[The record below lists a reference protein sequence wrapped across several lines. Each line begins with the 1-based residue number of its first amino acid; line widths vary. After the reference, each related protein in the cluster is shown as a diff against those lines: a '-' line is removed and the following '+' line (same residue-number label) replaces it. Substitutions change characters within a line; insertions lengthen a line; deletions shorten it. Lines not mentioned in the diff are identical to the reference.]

1 MIRNKMFSLFY
12 IKTFIMLLFLSNVP
26 FLLFADTNDDKRYTY
41 KSDDYQSREYKIKDN
56 YLGLCKGD
64 ASNVA
69 DWTNYPDSNIRDIEL
84 SSYPTCLKKRYCSD
98 LDEKGNLFITTPGYD
113 ENGKETL
120 NCYRKSCLDLELK
133 ELKAIYNNQ
142 KKLNGNFY
150 KFCEPVKYTNYNNIP
165 MAVGGFSNREPVYCN
180 EFKKGELQYL
190 IPDIWGRTGIDG
202 KPVYQCLLHQ
212 CPLSND
218 VSALCKTNFWMFSDK
233 SDNNQRIR
241 SDDYISE
248 YEKRILGN
256 ANVGINK
263 RYNLCTQLNTQQL
276 STQGKENYC
285 QKNRSSRLLPCD
297 GELNTSCDE
306 YIGFDRTFGKEYNN
320 LRNSFISYNGTKQT
334 CSEGNTCRQTIDCKS
349 EKNASD
355 YSCKTYV
362 GSAGSSD
369 VFLSYF
375 YRPYPHPAT
384 TEILNVDK
392 SLLSN
397 SNDLSSKIYGKDFDN
412 LEKSGSTKITAIKRL
427 MRGGEPRPLPSDG
440 SVIETR
446 NETNLVLHL
455 DLLSNHMKNYF
466 QYIIN
471 GTINDTDRLNICMS
485 SKDDFRKYGFRKV
498 SVSGDSSNVQW
509 YEGEYYKKDIGSSNN
524 FFEIFN
530 APHLI
535 PLCNA
540 TTTYSSYGSLG
551 ALCGVIIN
559 ESNSECSTPR
569 SDSYYIKGK
578 PEFKYKTDRP
588 ELEEVRVNACLRK
601 RNEYG
606 SCGARECRVS
616 TTNCD
621 TGDCSGL
628 EQTCSEDKC
637 VELIWKDG
645 LNCKLSNNEDNE
657 CIKKITGSNA
667 RFRLQKINNKMY
679 VFIDDNSGMALN
691 GVTGNRWFNCPEGS
705 DMKKIKSNSDSNKV
719 EITYLDTYQKGGKNA
734 SIITYRGRITDAN
747 LLDSNDLIDYNRDGI
762 IDDKDV
768 FGEELYD
775 IFKCGNKEKRNKE
788 KCDSMSTK
796 NKEDGTH
803 NWITWDIV
811 QYIGNNQPTEGNP
824 SCNVGSLKNCRGY
837 YDAEGKFHKEQQGIP
852 IPLPASPKFFY
863 KYATLNNSSNMFL
876 PLLRIISARSYDDVT
891 VVDIKNTEDDNNIRL
906 NFFEPRVLVGFGHT
920 QALSTIPFADIEI
933 TKEIEETTR
942 KISIEYKLKKTVD
955 GIMEPTPNVCL
966 SRIIKK
972 GEGQK
977 EDIEEVVKCLKRK
990 NPTIDSIIIKT
1001 PQEFTQE
1008 EGPYMNASFIKKEL
1022 VNKTDNSPITLNDN
1036 NSIKFLSGTLES
1048 REKLKPNTYAKAQ
1061 EYPVYIKKSNCS
1073 TLQYECMAYRSD
1085 LINKKNELDNLEK
1098 ETNEINKSIL
1108 ESQIAN
1114 LNSKINYCEDNIQK
1128 ECDKLND
1135 GFYLVS
1141 LTNNSY
1147 NSLST
1152 LTKARLCRLYQ
1163 NNENEYSEYKSSCT
1177 DEINTFIDKEN
1188 KKIKYITPLEAN
1200 VGVNKEKMP
1209 KSEEGFW
1216 VYSVINVPKNYNLIG
1231 QTNDICISTGFDE
1244 YFPNVVAYQ
1253 SVNDTLGKCVLTA
1266 ESKAKKECRREE
1278 YYSLCTNNTDDSCI
1292 CMNGSSNCNCSD
1304 GVSCIKKV
1312 ICGEGTELPDEC
1324 FLPGFN
1330 YYETVLKGD
1339 GSPDISCKC
1348 ELATSDIAETGKEI
1362 RKATPRELGLCANL
1376 KNVQICQA
1384 VKYYDKNKV
1393 YHDGGAGEKLD
1404 VIKNNYK
1411 SHIWRTEQNKFGEN
1425 RMPDLEHAEFDLS
1438 KISDNK
1444 DGYRLLQNY
1453 CYNSETG
1460 DYFLGTNCKNN
1471 SNYKSVL
1478 ATVGECRGFWKNKT
1492 IKISS
1497 SSGSQ
1502 TKIIK
1507 PLGACMGGDFRLY
1520 QNTGCERYSCP
1531 EINEGYLNYATDN
1544 EKSQINSS
1552 EIDYLTANR
1561 KGLSHGFANW
1571 GSYKKGTYDI
1581 TSKTI
1586 RDDEVENGHGDDI
1599 EQRTA
1604 ESCIQGYAPAGF
1616 GKILYKYFP
1625 VAFNSDGEVS
1635 DKFGNDKK
1643 DNFIKN
1649 MLINNEDFVSKNSM
1663 LQTLFSGSQ
1672 FYDARKHLPVR
1683 YCNQIGQWMPV
1694 EDIYTRFKIKP
1705 YGINNPIFHEGLTD
1719 FGYVDVGSNKE
1730 RDVAIKEENTYGI
1743 NVDYSQK
1750 YCERLFCRSFGY
1762 NDILQSIDNEEKD
1775 INKEEVKNLKEYT
1788 LHTSIEYPSIEYGI
1802 NYFNG
1807 DEVNKFTYWRH
1818 TGGATWNETPAPLK
1832 DESIEITGNCSSLAG
1847 YFPKDAEFL
1856 SEIKEEIAEDSGN
1869 PFKTRYSS
1877 FAKQHSDL
1885 FSNFSGGERNPR
1897 VFDFVS
1903 NRQSATKP
1911 TRQCDKWGIWGE
1923 IENKCKKACEPIDPF
1938 RTKFSFDGISGKI
1951 QIDALYKIPHLR
1963 KKEEE
1968 NYFYEENGDKYGDK
1982 YTGGAQWGRTLAG
1995 EYAIGE
2001 CDSTISKDIYV
2012 IDEDGHKIPSS
2023 KNIVFIRSGPS
2034 VVKINGEDVVTG
2046 GRPYRECLSDGTW
2059 GKIENPCILY
2069 EACSEKTIANY
2080 DLANNNIEEK
2090 QIVGILNS
2098 SSLTIDK
2105 IRMTTKEGKTE
2116 EEKIVEV
2123 KSLCDSRYYTGE
2135 ITGQCSLG
2143 SKEWE
2148 GNITSTC
2155 ELKTCSGFTK
2165 ALGKNGSIPFFNVS
2179 NNQYFAKGSGFKN
2192 NKLSM
2197 KNKSY
2202 LGYKTKKQCPSYFT
2216 CKDCENNT
2224 VSYTCDYNKMENKLE
2239 WTADGS
2245 CEPISCSVE
2254 NLEKVCNGKDGCE
2267 LSNELEEPNDS
2278 FITKTDKD
2286 FMDITKDIVFEESSS
2301 KYDETNRRY
2310 AIGSVIKL
2318 NEGIKYKYKGGNE
2331 VYAICES
2338 NGFWR
2343 IQGGFES
2350 LKCADSDLST
2360 VDNATWIATNIGI
2373 CEDKSKSDGLS
2384 CPGTEKLLQCNDGYE
2399 RAPNAEK
2406 LSTQCLYVNGGK
2418 EVSWSNVNL
2427 NKEIASQYCI
2437 KKSNI

>member
-12 IKTFIMLLFLSNVP
+12 IKIFVMLLFLSNVP
-26 FLLFADTNDDKRYTY
+26 FLLFADTNNNPNDNKRYTY
-41 KSDDYQSREYKIKDN
+41 QSDDYQSREYKIKNN

-64 ASNVA
+64 ASNVG
-69 DWTNYPDSNIRDIEL
+69 DWTNYPDSNIRDIRL

-98 LDEKGNLFITTPGYD
+98 LDVDGKLFITTPGYN
-113 ENGKETL
+113 ENGEETL
-120 NCYRKSCLDLELK
+120 NCYRKSCLDLKIEEL
-133 ELKAIYNNQ
+133 EAIYNNQ

-150 KFCEPVKYTNYNNIP
+150 KFCEPVKYVDKDNIP
-165 MAVGGFSNREPVYCN
+165 MAVGGFDIREPVYCN
-180 EFKKGELQYL
+180 EFTKEELQYL
-190 IPDIWGRTGIDG
+190 IPNIWGRTGIDG

-218 VSALCKTNFWMFSDK
+218 VSALCKTNFWMFSDTSENK
-233 SDNNQRIR
+233 RIR

-263 RYNLCTQLNTQQL
+263 RYNLCTQLNTQG
-276 STQGKENYC
+276 TENCC
-285 QKNRSSRLLPCD
+285 QKNRYSRLLSSCN
-297 GELNTSCDE
+297 ERLNTDCDE
-306 YIGFDRTFGKEYNN
+306 YIGFDRTFGKQYNN

-334 CSEGNTCRQTIDCKS
+334 CSEDNTCRQTIDCQA
-349 EKNASD
+349 NAD
-355 YSCKTYV
+355 DGFCKTYV
-362 GSAGSSD
+362 GSASSSD

-384 TEILNVDK
+384 TEILNVNK
-392 SLLSN
+392 SWLSN
-397 SNDLSSKIYGKDFDN
+397 SNNGKELSSKIYGEIFN
-412 LEKSGSTKITAIKRL
+412 NPETSNSKITVIKRL
-427 MRGGEPRPLPSDG
+427 MRGGEPRPFPNQTGYISESRNDITLNIRLNPNATLPD
-440 SVIETR
+440 
-446 NETNLVLHL
+446 NEKK
-455 DLLSNHMKNYF
+455 DYGKNYF
-466 QYIIN
+466 NYIN
-471 GTINDTDRLNICMS
+471 GTINDTNRLNICMS
-485 SKDDFRKYGFRKV
+485 SEDDFKEYGFREV
-498 SVSGDSSNVQW
+498 ILNISTWW
-509 YEGEYYKKDIGSSNN
+509 YEGEYYRANIYKPLWSKPERDK
-524 FFEIFN
+524 FEIFN

-535 PLCNA
+535 PLCYA
-540 TTTYSSYGSLG
+540 DTEYSSRVGLN
-551 ALCGVIIN
+551 ALCVIDTN
-559 ESNSECSTPR
+559 NSECSTPR

-578 PEFKYKTDRP
+578 PIFKYKTDKP

-601 RNEYG
+601 RNKYG
-606 SCGARECRVS
+606 SCGERECKVIATS
-616 TTNCD
+616 CNTS
-621 TGDCSGL
+621 GCSGL
-628 EQTCSEDKC
+628 KQTCSEDTC
-637 VELIWKDG
+637 VELIWKNG
-645 LNCKLSNNEDNE
+645 LDCKLSNNKYNE

-679 VFIDDNSGMALN
+679 VFIDDNSGMN
-691 GVTGNRWFNCPEGS
+691 IDRYGVTRWSECSSNS
-705 DMKKIKSNSDSNKV
+705 DIKKIKSNSNKKV
-719 EITYLDTYQKGGKNA
+719 EEYLDTYQKNINCENCEKNA
-734 SIITYRGRITDAN
+734 SIITYKGRITDAN

-768 FGEELYD
+768 FGEELYEV
-775 IFKCGNKEKRNKE
+775 FKCGDADNRDE
-788 KCDSMSTK
+788 KCDKMSTQ
-796 NKEDGTH
+796 NKEDGNY

-811 QYIGNNQPTEGNP
+811 QYIGNNQPTEDNP
-824 SCNVGSLKNCRGY
+824 NCNVGSLKNCRGY

-876 PLLRIISARSYDDVT
+876 PLLRIISAKSYDNA

-906 NFFEPRVLVGFGHT
+906 NFFEPTVLVGFGHT

-955 GIMEPTPNVCL
+955 GITEPTPNVCL

-972 GEGQK
+972 GEGQE

-1001 PQEFTQE
+1001 PQTSSRED
-1008 EGPYMNASFIKKEL
+1008 GPYMNASFIKKS
-1022 VNKTDNSPITLNDN
+1022 NDKNSTRIDFIGND
-1036 NSIKFLSGTLES
+1036 GTT
-1048 REKLKPNTYAKAQ
+1048 KLKSNTYAKAQ

-1114 LNSKINYCEDNIQK
+1114 LNSKIDYCEDNIQK

-1147 NSLST
+1147 NSLNT
-1152 LTKARLCRLYQ
+1152 LKKARLCRLYL
-1163 NNENEYSEYKSSCT
+1163 NNSNKYSEYAGNCDDK
-1177 DEINTFIDKEN
+1177 DIKEFINEEN
-1188 KKIKYITPLEAN
+1188 NKIKYITPLKAN
-1200 VGVNKEKMP
+1200 VGINNTKMP
-1209 KSEEGFW
+1209 KLEEGFW

-1266 ESKAKKECRREE
+1266 ESKAKEECRRKE
-1278 YYSLCTNNTDDSCI
+1278 YYSLCTSNTDESCI

-1312 ICGEGTELPDEC
+1312 ICGGNYNDYTELPDEC

-1330 YYETVLKGD
+1330 YYGTVLKED

-1393 YHDGGAGEKLD
+1393 YNGGGAGEKLD
-1404 VIKNNYK
+1404 VIKNKYK
-1411 SHIWRTEQNKFGEN
+1411 SHIWRTEQIKFGEN

-1444 DGYRLLQNY
+1444 DDYRLLQNY

-1492 IKISS
+1492 IQFSN

-1507 PLGACMGGDFRLY
+1507 PLGTCMEGNFRLY

-1531 EINEGYLNYATDN
+1531 MINEGDPNYATDN
-1544 EKSQINSS
+1544 EKSQINNS

-1581 TSKTI
+1581 ESKTI
-1586 RDDEVENGHGDDI
+1586 RNDEVENGHGDDI

-1625 VAFNSDGEVS
+1625 VAFNAWDEINQEF
-1635 DKFGNDKK
+1635 DKDA
-1643 DNFIKN
+1643 FIEN
-1649 MLINNEDFVSKNSM
+1649 MLLSTDDFVSKDIMSN
-1663 LQTLFSGSQ
+1663 TLL
-1672 FYDARKHLPVR
+1672 YDAKIHLPIR

-1694 EDIYTRFKIKP
+1694 EDIYTRFKIEP
-1705 YGINNPIFHEGLTD
+1705 YNISNQIFHNKLTSS
-1719 FGYVDVGSNKE
+1719 GYVNVGLYGK
-1730 RDVAIKEENTYGI
+1730 RGVAREENNTYGI

-1750 YCERLFCRSFGY
+1750 YCERLFCKEITH
-1762 NDILQSIDNEEKD
+1762 NDITPQS
-1775 INKEEVKNLKEYT
+1775 INKEEADIGEEEKLN
-1788 LHTSIEYPSIEYGI
+1788 EYPLKMNGAYDKNGRI
-1802 NYFNG
+1802 NYFNNN
-1807 DEVNKFTYWRH
+1807 EVNKFTYWRH

-1832 DESIEITGNCSSLAG
+1832 GESIKIEGNCSSLAG
-1847 YFPKDAEFL
+1847 YFLKDAEFL
-1856 SEIKEEIAEDSGN
+1856 FEDKVETAENSDN
-1869 PFKTRYSS
+1869 VFKTRYSS

-1885 FSNFSGGERNPR
+1885 FSNFSGNERNPR

-1938 RTKFSFDGISGKI
+1938 RTKFSIDSKGKI

-1963 KKEEE
+1963 SDYYYVNEES
-1968 NYFYEENGDKYGDK
+1968 GTKYGDK
-1982 YTGGAQWGRTLAG
+1982 YTGGAQWGRTLA
-1995 EYAIGE
+1995 EQYAIGE
-2001 CDSTISKDIYV
+2001 CDSTISKGIN
-2012 IDEDGHKIPSS
+2012 IIGKNGIQRSS
-2023 KNIVFIRSGPS
+2023 ENIVFIRSGSPETK
-2034 VVKINGEDVVTG
+2034 VNGMTTG
-2046 GRPYRECLSDGTW
+2046 GRPYRQCSKDGTW

-2069 EACSEKTIANY
+2069 EACPEKTIANY

-2105 IRMTTKEGKTE
+2105 INDTTGQG
-2116 EEKIVEV
+2116 KIVEI
-2123 KSLCDSRYYTGE
+2123 KSLCDSKYYTGE
-2135 ITGQCSLG
+2135 ITGQCSLENKDWKG
-2143 SKEWE
+2143 D
-2148 GNITSTC
+2148 ITSTC
-2155 ELKTCSGFTK
+2155 ELKTCSDFTK
-2165 ALGKNGSIPFFNVS
+2165 ALGKNGSISFFNVS

-2202 LGYKTKKQCPSYFT
+2202 LGYKTEKQCPLYFT
-2216 CKDCENNT
+2216 CKDCKNNT
-2224 VSYTCDYNKMENKLE
+2224 VSYTCDYNQTENELK

-2254 NLEKVCNGKDGCE
+2254 NLEKVCNVKAGCE
-2267 LSNELEEPNDS
+2267 LSNKLEEPNES
-2278 FITKTDKD
+2278 FITDSDKSLREK
-2286 FMDITKDIVFEESSS
+2286 TKDVAFEESNS

-2310 AIGSVIKL
+2310 TIGSLIKL
-2318 NEGIKYKYKGGNE
+2318 NEGRKYKYKGGNE
-2331 VYAICES
+2331 VYAICTEGNDG
-2338 NGFWR
+2338 NGIWITR
-2343 IQGGFES
+2343 GSFES
-2350 LKCADSDLST
+2350 LKCADSDLSI
-2360 VDNATWIATNIGI
+2360 VDNASWITTNIGV
-2373 CEDKSKSDGLS
+2373 CEDGSKSNGLS
-2384 CPGTEKLLQCNDGYE
+2384 CPETEKLLQCNDGYE
-2399 RAPNAEK
+2399 RSPNTEK
-2406 LSTQCLYVNGGK
+2406 LSTQCLYMNDGR

-2427 NKEIASQYCI
+2427 NEEIVSQYCI
-2437 KKSNI
+2437 KKSDI